1 MASYA
6 NNAEIM
12 VDVFTP
18 IVNLENND
26 SIIEISNLSLEK
38 SSNDT
43 EKVISDIP
51 DEQTDQPIENTS
63 RSLSTENITSD
74 YSDTEL
80 FNEEKSLSSLQN
92 EFSANISDS
101 DINEKFKKLEKM
113 YLKSE
118 KLRRLMKTNHKKK
131 ERALKNRIKQL
142 QAKVCI
148 IENNPKCVSKLFNVE
163 QLALLNKQYK
173 RMPKWC
179 DNILVKAYQLKFAC
193 GVSGYKELLKQGFPL
208 PSLRT
213 LRNKLENW
221 KFKSGD
227 TNEVFEFLK
236 IKVSQFK
243 SSLDK
248 DCLLVIDEISIT
260 PGACY
265 DNATG
270 SYIGY
275 VTLPGHDSSVL
286 ATHVLVIML
295 AGIAQR
301 WKQVIDFYYTSK
313 STDGRKY
320 QSILLNV
327 IKKAHEVG
335 LWVVAIT
342 SDMGSSNQAMWN
354 SFNINA
360 HKYSTVMNKC
370 KHPMDDNKYLFFFHD
385 ASHAF
390 KNLKEGILNSS
401 TVTIPDDYVQSYS
414 LPTNV
419 VCAQHLRELLNTEQ
433 DLDLHLAPKLKVEY
447 LDRSKHFTKMR
458 VKSASHVLSHEV
470 STVL

>member
-163 QLALLNKQYK
+163 QLALLNK
-173 RMPKWC
+173 
-179 DNILVKAYQLKFAC
+179 
-193 GVSGYKELLKQGFPL
+193 
-208 PSLRT
+208 
-213 LRNKLENW
+213 
-221 KFKSGD
+221 
-227 TNEVFEFLK
+227 
-236 IKVSQFK
+236 
-243 SSLDK
+243 
-248 DCLLVIDEISIT
+248 
-260 PGACY
+260 
-265 DNATG
+265 
-270 SYIGY
+270 
-275 VTLPGHDSSVL
+275 
-286 ATHVLVIML
+286 
-295 AGIAQR
+295 
-301 WKQVIDFYYTSK
+301 
-313 STDGRKY
+313 
-320 QSILLNV
+320 
-327 IKKAHEVG
+327 
-335 LWVVAIT
+335 
-342 SDMGSSNQAMWN
+342 
-354 SFNINA
+354 
-360 HKYSTVMNKC
+360 
-370 KHPMDDNKYLFFFHD
+370 
-385 ASHAF
+385 
-390 KNLKEGILNSS
+390 
-401 TVTIPDDYVQSYS
+401 
-414 LPTNV
+414 
-419 VCAQHLRELLNTEQ
+419 
-433 DLDLHLAPKLKVEY
+433 
-447 LDRSKHFTKMR
+447 
-458 VKSASHVLSHEV
+458 
-470 STVL
+470 